1 MKKLTKVQELKSV
14 ERELKNILTEL
25 CESNYKELTAD
36 EKIEY
41 LDKLLRE
48 MEKCFAKATELQD
61 SNSIWFRF
69 RTVLTNAR
77 IDLHKQS
84 YINLHCELRVVKTL
98 KELGEN

>member
-1 MKKLTKVQELKSV
+1 MKNLTKVQELKSV
-14 ERELKNILTEL
+14 ERDLKNLLTGF
-25 CESNYKELTAD
+25 CENNYKELTAD
-36 EKIEY
+36 EKIEC
-41 LDKLLRE
+41 LDKVLRE

-61 SNSIWFRF
+61 SSSIWFRF
-69 RTVLTNAR
+69 RTVLTNAK